1 MSGSKEK
8 DGKTFTVNIERLE
21 DYQFKVTFDEE
32 EMGELVTDETES
44 VGGEGKGPNPSR
56 LLAASTLNCL
66 MASLTFCLKKKRV
79 EIDSLKGEV
88 TANVERIDGKLRV
101 TGLNADI
108 KPELVD
114 GSEKEKLKK
123 CIDIFE
129 DYCVVTQSIRKG
141 VDVKVDVEV

>member
-1 MSGSKEK
+1 MSGSNDENEN
-8 DGKTFTVNIERLE
+8 TFTVKIERSE
-21 DYQFKVTFDEE
+21 DYQFKVTFDKED
-32 EMGELVTDETES
+32 MGELVTDETES

-79 EIDSLKGEV
+79 KIDSLKGEI
-88 TANVERIDGKLRV
+88 TAKIERVEGRLRV
-101 TGLNADI
+101 KELKAEI

-114 GSEKEKLKK
+114 TSEKEKLEK

-129 DYCVVTQSIRKG
+129 DYCVVTQSIRNG
-141 VDVKVDVEV
+141 IEVDVDVEV